1 MATGTPTIATRP
13 TWSPVRGPGS
23 QFRAIVTAALGNY
36 VTGGIPVTLPTDLA
50 TGGISLIAVNVLT
63 PTPAAGDDVAFTW
76 NGSVSAPKL
85 IGTVVSTGAQVG
97 NGVTTYAA
105 KTVVLEL
112 VYGDNG

>member
-50 TGGISLIAVNVLT
+50 TGGISLIAVKVLN
-63 PTPAAGDDVAFTW
+63 PIPAAGADAIFAWD
-76 NGSVSAPKL
+76 GSASSPKL
-85 IGTVVSTGAQVG
+85 VGTVISTGAEIG
-97 NGVTTYAA
+97 SGVTTYAA
-105 KTVVLEL
+105 SVVALEL
-112 VYGDNG
+112 IYGDNG